1 MTSKQVESRKLE
13 LICRSMS
20 SCGRILDLGAGDG
33 AYLPHLARKA
43 ERVVAIEISR
53 ELCNLIKADG
63 FEAVLA
69 DARFIPFTDDAFDC
83 VWASEIVEHTPS
95 FNMVEEIERVTR
107 QTIVITMPN
116 PWSPHYKRDETHVLK
131 YSLFS
136 FSNYL
141 RGRSKNSRWSYML
154 RGLGFYWVPLPG
166 FIKKLTAYL
175 TYYLPWFSPTVY
187 VLGVRLPRVDG

>member
-1 MTSKQVESRKLE
+1 MSFKQVESRKLE
-13 LICRSMS
+13 LINRSVP
-20 SCGRILDLGAGDG
+20 SCDSILDLGAGDG
-33 AYLPHLARKA
+33 AYLPFLAHKVG
-43 ERVVAIEISR
+43 RVVAIEINR
-53 ELCNLIKADG
+53 DLCGLIKADG

-69 DARFIPFTDDAFDC
+69 DARFIPFKDDAFGS

-95 FNMVEEIERVTR
+95 FNMIEEIERVTR
-107 QTIVITMPN
+107 KTIIITMPN

-136 FSNYL
+136 LSSYL
-141 RGRSKNSRWSYML
+141 KARRKNSNWSYKL

-166 FIKKLTAYL
+166 FAKKLTAYI

-187 VLGVRLPRVDG
+187 IVGVRFKGHI

>member
-1 MTSKQVESRKLE
+1 LVIRKETETRKLE
-13 LICRSMS
+13 LISRSIPQS
-20 SCGRILDLGAGDG
+20 GRILDLGAGDG

-43 ERVVAIEISR
+43 KRLIAIEINR
-53 ELCNLIKADG
+53 DLCDLIKLDG

-69 DARFIPFTDDAFDC
+69 DARHIPFKDGSFDC

-95 FNMVEEIERVTR
+95 FNMIEEIERVAKH
-107 QTIVITMPN
+107 TIVITMPN
-116 PWSPHYKRDETHVLK
+116 SWSPHYKRDATHVLK

-136 FSNYL
+136 LLRYL
-141 RGRSKNSRWSYML
+141 KARMKNTRWKYKV

-166 FIKKLTAYL
+166 FAKRLTAYL

-187 VLGVRLPRVDG
+187 IVGTSF